1 VTGWVGELVR
11 WLGLPPDLTEP
22 QALVVCAVILAGAWV
37 TTRVV
42 R

>member
-1 VTGWVGELVR
+1 MMAELVR
-11 WLGLPPDLTEP
+11 WLALPPDLTEA
-22 QALVVCAVILAGAWV
+22 QALVVCAVILAAAWV